1 MNPLIE
7 QALTAMITYE
17 TGCPQRI
24 QHLIKVYTFS
34 KLIALGEGLD
44 PDTLFTLEAAAAVHD
59 IGIRKAEE
67 VHGRSNGKLQEELG
81 PAEAEALLT
90 RLGFP
95 KAVTERVCWLV
106 GHHHTYTDIQGLD
119 YQILVEA
126 DFLVNFLEG
135 GVSTDGIAATARKIF
150 RTASGKQLCSLLY
163 GVDLT

>member
-1 MNPLIE
+1 MEPLIE
-7 QALTAMITYE
+7 QALTAMMTYE
-17 TGCPQRI
+17 TGCPKRI

-67 VHGRSNGKLQEELG
+67 VYGHSNGKLQEELG
-81 PAEAEALLT
+81 PAEAETLLT

-95 KAVTERVCWLV
+95 QAVTERVCWLV

-126 DFLVNFLEG
+126 DFLVNLYEKAEPPE
-135 GVSTDGIAATARKIF
+135 VQQTVYKTIF
-150 RTASGKQLCSLLY
+150 RTETGRRLCREHFPA
-163 GVDLT
+163 VMA